1 MPNAASHAF
10 VQARVLSIQPQHVC
24 LDREWQGSDRIPFEY
39 LAVATGTRLAQPAA
53 MQYDDKQSSVK
64 YLQNHQK
71 DLKRSKSILIVGG
84 GAVGVQMATDLK
96 EYYPDKKVT
105 VVQSRAIVMPQYH
118 EKFHE
123 LVKKRFDD
131 LGVELITGSR
141 VSVPPN
147 GFPNNGTPFDVQ
159 LTNGETISTEFV
171 ILATGQ
177 KPNNSLVADLDQ
189 SAPGSVINPV
199 NGFIRVRPTLQ
210 FLDDKYSNL
219 FAVGDI
225 ADTGAHKAARPGVAQ
240 AAVLAKNVQALIDG
254 RQPEE
259 AFVRGPPAIHLTLGM
274 VSEAGILRNY

>member
-1 MPNAASHAF
+1 M
-10 VQARVLSIQPQHVC
+10 
-24 LDREWQGSDRIPFEY
+24 
-39 LAVATGTRLAQPAA
+39 
-53 MQYDDKQSSVK
+53 
-64 YLQNHQK
+64 
-71 DLKRSKSILIVGG
+71 IVGG

-105 VVQSRAIVMPQYH
+105 VVQSRAHVMPQYH

-131 LGVELITGSR
+131 LGVDLITGSR

-177 KPNNSLVADLDQ
+177 KPNNSLVANLDQ
-189 SAPGSVINPV
+189 ATPGSVINPV

-259 AFVRGPPAIHLTLGM
+259 AFVRGPAAIHLTLGM
-274 VSEAGILRNY
+274 VSEASILRSHRKCTDYNHRRKMSSSGIPMRLKARQRPL